1 MLGQQGAGGL
11 AVGRVILQAGWH
23 VVLTCRVSSAVC
35 TALASFLKVLPI
47 SCLLGTSTVTVTLR
61 GSGNLS

>member
-1 MLGQQGAGGL
+1 M
-11 AVGRVILQAGWH
+11 QAGWH
-23 VVLTCRVSSAVC
+23 VVLTCRASSAVC

-47 SCLLGTSTVTVTLR
+47 SCLLGTSAVTVTLR